1 MRGCVWLGS
10 TYIDAVMTHRVPA
23 GFALVPV
30 TPGTDIVRG
39 KPRVV
44 EAEGSKRAP
53 RKQPA
58 AAEVRRVAASNR
70 GGLGRAV
77 VFATRNPKT
86 AGSQRAPRADARSRR
101 ACPAAA
107 RR

>member
-10 TYIDAVMTHRVPA
+10 TYIDAAMHRVPA

-53 RKQPA
+53 RKQTAAGA
-58 AAEVRRVAASNR
+58 AAEVRRQQ
-70 GGLGRAV
+70 
-77 VFATRNPKT
+77 P
-86 AGSQRAPRADARSRR
+86 RR
-101 ACPAAA
+101 ARKGRCFCSAQP
-107 RR
+107 